1 MVLGLLS
8 LRSNRTAQ
16 AWWIWLPLGC
26 LIGLNHAAW
35 PMLGLVPSEA
45 LDLVGLPLD
54 AFAFGLASV
63 WLLAEP
69 LQQRLRFLV
78 FLKMLA
84 ALAGIS
90 AVLLVIRLD
99 WETPFEAILSLV
111 LLGLGSLVATIGFT
125 LAGWFTRGGYRP
137 AGLALWLAVLVA
149 AGWLVIS
156 TPFFLLNL
164 AAGAEAAW
172 LDLLQVILVFTGIT
186 WSAMLPF
193 LLLAFAHPFYRK
205 RLKALLHLERNEP
218 PPMVTASI
226 PNVWESQR
234 PPEPT

>member
-26 LIGLNHAAW
+26 LIGINAAW
-35 PMLGLVPSEA
+35 PMLGFVPAEA
-45 LDLVGLPLD
+45 SDLVGLPLD

-99 WETPFEAILSLV
+99 WETPFEAILSLALV
-111 LLGLGSLVATIGFT
+111 GLCSLVATTGFT
-125 LAGWFTRGGYRP
+125 LAGWLTRGAYRP
-137 AGLALWLAVLVA
+137 AGLALWLALLLA
-149 AGWLVIS
+149 AGWLVII

-164 AAGAEAAW
+164 AAGGVAEW
-172 LDLLQVILVFTGIT
+172 LELLQVILVFAGIT
-186 WSAMLPF
+186 WGVMLPF
-193 LLLAFAHPFYRK
+193 LLLAFANPFYRD
-205 RLKALLHLERNEP
+205 RLKALLQLECSEP
-218 PPMVTASI
+218 PPMPASTM
-226 PNVWESQR
+226 PNVWEAQR